1 MPNLDVAITKLDPDV
16 QIPEYAYPG
25 DAGLDLRVNDDVVL
39 MEDEHQL
46 VGTGLAVAIP
56 EGYVGLIVIRSGV
69 AAKQGVTILNSPG
82 IIDSHYRGELKLNL
96 SNQTFNGAVAFKR
109 GERVAQLVIVPIP
122 TVNLVPVDALDETD
136 RGSNGFGSTGTE

>member
-1 MPNLDVAITKLDPDV
+1 MPNLDVEITKLDPDV

-25 DAGLDLRVNDDVVL
+25 DAGLDLRVNEDVIL

-96 SNQTFNGAVAFKR
+96 SNQTFNGAVGFKR

-122 TVNLVPVDALDETD
+122 TVNLIPVDALDETD
-136 RGSNGFGSTGTE
+136 RGANGFGSTGTE